1 MRKGKMVIAGLCCAL
16 ALTPLGA
23 CGGSSSGSSGTK
35 TIEFMTM
42 QSTGTPQ
49 LKVITKLARAFEAKN
64 PGIKIKVDP
73 GTNNNENDI
82 KVRLA
87 GHNPPD
93 IWATHGWSRD
103 RYGNFLEPMQNR
115 PWAKRLK
122 PLGNAVYKTS
132 DGKFYALPA
141 DIQVSGILYNET
153 VLKNAGIDP
162 KSITTW
168 DAFKKACDTL
178 KAAGQTPIITSPKD
192 PGPNGSIADYILPGM
207 YTESELKS
215 LKKGQFNTKVYEK
228 YATMVSDW
236 RDSGYFN
243 VDYTSATLDDIAR
256 LMAADKAGFFF
267 RSNTN
272 AQLIES
278 YNPKVKLG
286 MMPVPSSTGKPYFST
301 GEDMLT
307 FGVSKTS
314 KNKDAAIKFIDFM
327 AEPANL
333 QQLVNVSMNNSA
345 LTGVK
350 SALGQFQET
359 YDYWMNDQ
367 KTKTV
372 PLFDRTYLP
381 GGMYNTLAKSTDG
394 LITGQLNPQSAADQA
409 KTSFDSLQTKK

>member
-1 MRKGKMVIAGLCCAL
+1 
-16 ALTPLGA
+16 
-23 CGGSSSGSSGTK
+23 
-35 TIEFMTM
+35 
-42 QSTGTPQ
+42 
-49 LKVITKLARAFEAKN
+49 
-64 PGIKIKVDP
+64 
-73 GTNNNENDI
+73 
-82 KVRLA
+82 
-87 GHNPPD
+87 
-93 IWATHGWSRD
+93 
-103 RYGNFLEPMQNR
+103 MQNR

-122 PLGNAVYKTS
+122 PLGNDVYKTS

-192 PGPNGSIADYILPGM
+192 PGPNGSIADYTLPGM
-207 YTESELKS
+207 YTDSELKS
-215 LKKGQFNTKVYEK
+215 LKKGDFNTKVYEK

-236 RDSGYFN
+236 RDLGYFN

-272 AQLIES
+272 AQLIQS

-286 MMPVPSSTGKPYFST
+286 MMPVPSATGKPYFST

-314 KNKDAAIKFIDFM
+314 KNKEAALKFIDFM
-327 AEPANL
+327 AEPSNL

-367 KTKTV
+367 KTRTV
-372 PLFDRTYLP
+372 PLFDRAYLP
-381 GGMYNTLAKSTDG
+381 GGMYNTLSKSTDG

-409 KTSFDSLQTKK
+409 KTSFDSLRAKK